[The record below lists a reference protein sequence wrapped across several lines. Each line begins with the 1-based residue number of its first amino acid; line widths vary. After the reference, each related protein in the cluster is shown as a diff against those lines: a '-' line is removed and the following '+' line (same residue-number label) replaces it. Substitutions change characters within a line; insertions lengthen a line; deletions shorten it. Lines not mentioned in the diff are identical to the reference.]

1 MRAGAVFAT
10 ARVTGLLATR
20 FVVALRVV
28 VRADV
33 DVFVLDSG
41 VAAGALSTLGAGW
54 ALTAGSGAVVVGGA
68 SCAKAVA
75 EESARVA
82 AIAMVALVRE

>member
-1 MRAGAVFAT
+1 MRAGAVVAA
-10 ARVTGLLATR
+10 ARVTGLLVAR
-20 FVVALRVV
+20 FGVALRGV

-33 DVFVLDSG
+33 VVGVLDS
-41 VAAGALSTLGAGW
+41 VAAAGALSALGVGW

-82 AIAMVALVRE
+82 AIAMVALVLL